1 MKLLID
7 NLDGLGA
14 RDYTAQ
20 MRVSNV
26 PRVARKLN
34 LPAELKVS
42 LVSGGLPT
50 PVIRARVTLVLSNGK
65 NLFTGYIVQAPPFQ
79 YEGLNDHGAVYGFEI
94 DALSDVSLLD
104 EKAPPPHPPFVDRS
118 AGDALEQLATEALP
132 GWLDVSQVEPG
143 DAIPYYSV
151 NPAKKWTASAAEIA
165 LSGRCSY
172 RDDEGKLY
180 FAPLATNL
188 YPLAESDPAFC
199 PRNLKLESV
208 NRLVN
213 DLTVLGP
220 IEPSAHVRDYF
231 VGDGYTTK
239 FYMSQK
245 PFTRSSQVA
254 LYNRTILDETY
265 AELDPTHWNVI
276 DPLHV
281 ITVSGG
287 QLNVGGGTGIDG
299 QTLVNFVEKVELGG
313 ATMLEHGDF
322 VFDGTSD
329 GVIGGLYAGDVS
341 IGGCLAGFRVT
352 AAGGGCNI
360 QGLIGGSTTGPTVA
374 TVAGHH
380 YVLTTLVYPAEVY
393 RMQQV
398 FHSSLHPSGAAR
410 GGSAVASDVRV
421 VLEVQDIDPT
431 NPATQVAPATVLY
444 DDVIPDAPGF
454 CTYALINAGN
464 MQCSVAFTYIW
475 LPEDAVVRSTLP
487 DANTVTMLAGS
498 LLDGAE
504 CKISSEPALEFYAES
519 IPAANQLIEVSYRG
533 QSHAA
538 ARVINSASILANRQ
552 GGDDGVRGDVREI
565 ALPNPRTSADC
576 ETAALALMDD
586 ATQGWAGEYQTWSRF
601 LPGGGDIF
609 PGDGL
614 EVQVASR
621 GAEFTAV
628 VREVDL
634 EIVDA
639 AGENFRYTLRF
650 VDAGDPS
657 LAFSF
662 QTAQVKQTQ
671 VLTPMDVTA
680 VGNVYLEDL
689 TNAEI
694 TNVTSTTVSI
704 DAGSMPANGG
714 IEVRY
719 SDAGW
724 GPDNSRNLVGRFT
737 TQTFALTRYA
747 RAQGYFLRGY
757 DGSTP
762 PKYSRYSSALYVDYP
777 L

>member
-1 MKLLID
+1 
-7 NLDGLGA
+7 
-14 RDYTAQ
+14 
-20 MRVSNV
+20 
-26 PRVARKLN
+26 
-34 LPAELKVS
+34 
-42 LVSGGLPT
+42 
-50 PVIRARVTLVLSNGK
+50 
-65 NLFTGYIVQAPPFQ
+65 
-79 YEGLNDHGAVYGFEI
+79 
-94 DALSDVSLLD
+94 
-104 EKAPPPHPPFVDRS
+104 
-118 AGDALEQLATEALP
+118 
-132 GWLDVSQVEPG
+132 
-143 DAIPYYSV
+143 
-151 NPAKKWTASAAEIA
+151 
-165 LSGRCSY
+165 
-172 RDDEGKLY
+172 
-180 FAPLATNL
+180 
-188 YPLAESDPAFC
+188 
-199 PRNLKLESV
+199 
-208 NRLVN
+208 
-213 DLTVLGP
+213 
-220 IEPSAHVRDYF
+220 
-231 VGDGYTTK
+231 
-239 FYMSQK
+239 
-245 PFTRSSQVA
+245 
-254 LYNRTILDETY
+254 
-265 AELDPTHWNVI
+265 
-276 DPLHV
+276 
-281 ITVSGG
+281 
-287 QLNVGGGTGIDG
+287 
-299 QTLVNFVEKVELGG
+299 
-313 ATMLEHGDF
+313 
-322 VFDGTSD
+322 
-329 GVIGGLYAGDVS
+329 
-341 IGGCLAGFRVT
+341 
-352 AAGGGCNI
+352 
-360 QGLIGGSTTGPTVA
+360 
-374 TVAGHH
+374 
-380 YVLTTLVYPAEVY
+380 
-393 RMQQV
+393 
-398 FHSSLHPSGAAR
+398 
-410 GGSAVASDVRV
+410 
-421 VLEVQDIDPT
+421 
-431 NPATQVAPATVLY
+431 
-444 DDVIPDAPGF
+444 
-454 CTYALINAGN
+454 